1 MGSPRQNS
9 SLVHDPLGLLAL
21 PMTTT
26 DDGPRPG
33 THNAKSL
40 GMVLTAL
47 VVVFIMINLVSLPAL
62 LRKRKLSRT
71 VIWKSDEGCCQAC
84 LSFVVD
90 FRPRSRMPS
99 YMSKC

>member
-1 MGSPRQNS
+1 MGSPRQNF

-47 VVVFIMINLVSLPAL
+47 VVVFIMINLVSFPGPA
-62 LRKRKLSRT
+62 K
-71 VIWKSDEGCCQAC
+71 EAQAIPHC
-84 LSFVVD
+84 HLEVG
-90 FRPRSRMPS
+90 
-99 YMSKC
+99 